1 MYGAIQKL
9 IEKQEEMQQEIN
21 ELRSLLMRS

>member
-9 IEKQEEMQQEIN
+9 IDKVEALEGEITI
-21 ELRSLLMRS
+21 LKGS